1 MGDTFG
7 VVDGLLNGVSLGAAL
22 GPLVVVVDGIVD
34 GRETGELLGA
44 AVGAV
49 DGLLD
54 AVSIGAAFLVWY
66 WVAIGQVSLVRWDD
80 QLDFLMARLLA
91 VLWTASSSGR

>member
-1 MGDTFG
+1 
-7 VVDGLLNGVSLGAAL
+7 VSFGAAL
-22 GPLVVVVDGIVD
+22 GPLVVVEDGIVD
-34 GRETGELLGA
+34 GRETGDLLGA

-66 WVAIGQVSLVRWDD
+66 WVAIGQVTELGPSLVRWDD